1 MVSSEDFSFPKM
13 SYSLPKF
20 AVSPSLWRVCTSQQ
34 VYPHEDCCD
43 ENDQVSDYDDRDID
57 EEKMDMLWE
66 EYFIQ
71 EQKRVSFSIDQ
82 MIKKETV
89 AIKLSDSDH
98 DVCDC
103 GSSGVEVSNS
113 VRGGLKMS
121 HSSTACVNS
130 KSRVAMIKVFKK
142 IFLINSLAR
151 IKKNV

>member
-1 MVSSEDFSFPKM
+1 MVSTEDFSFPKM
-13 SYSLPKF
+13 PYSLPKF

-43 ENDQVSDYDDRDID
+43 ENDDHDDID

-71 EQKRVSFSIDQ
+71 EQKRVSSSIDQ

-89 AIKLSDSDH
+89 ADH

-103 GSSGVEVSNS
+103 GSSAVEVCNC
-113 VRGGLKMS
+113 VRAGLKMS
-121 HSSTACVNS
+121 DTSPACVNS
-130 KSRVAMIKVFKK
+130 NSRVAMIKVFKK

-151 IKKNV
+151 IKKNI

>member
-1 MVSSEDFSFPKM
+1 M

-43 ENDQVSDYDDRDID
+43 ENDQASDDDDHNDID

-71 EQKRVSFSIDQ
+71 EQKRESSSNIDQ

-89 AIKLSDSDH
+89 ADKLLSDSDH
-98 DVCDC
+98 DFCDC
-103 GSSGVEVSNS
+103 GSGSGAEVCNR

-121 HSSTACVNS
+121 DSSTTACVNS
-130 KSRVAMIKVFKK
+130 KVAKIKVFKK
-142 IFLINSLAR
+142 IFSIKSLAR
-151 IKKNV
+151 IKKII